1 MVSACPSCGLRFER
15 EEGYWVGA
23 IIMNTVVTEGV
34 FGLVLVAILFS
45 TAPDVP
51 WVPLVA
57 AGIATNGIL
66 PVLFFPFSK
75 TLWMA
80 VDVYFHPLGEGE

>member
-1 MVSACPSCGLRFER
+1 MVPACPQCDLRFER
-15 EEGYWVGA
+15 EDGYWVGA
-23 IIMNTVVTEGV
+23 VIMNTAVTEAV
-34 FGLVLVAILFS
+34 FGAILVAVLLS

-57 AGIATNGIL
+57 AGLATNGIL
-66 PVLFFPFSK
+66 PVLFYPFSK

-80 VDVYFHPLGEGE
+80 VDVHFHPLGED